1 MNNDLTKLSQKELE
15 EKKRKIFE
23 SADCILELNAS
34 RTNEYNRKVQKR
46 WVNPVKLLSLKRQ
59 LDLLSSAH
67 DLLNEYSRTLTD
79 ESNRRMANSN
89 SRE

>member
-67 DLLNEYSRTLTD
+67 DPVSYTHLTLPTNYSV
-79 ESNRRMANSN
+79 
-89 SRE
+89 